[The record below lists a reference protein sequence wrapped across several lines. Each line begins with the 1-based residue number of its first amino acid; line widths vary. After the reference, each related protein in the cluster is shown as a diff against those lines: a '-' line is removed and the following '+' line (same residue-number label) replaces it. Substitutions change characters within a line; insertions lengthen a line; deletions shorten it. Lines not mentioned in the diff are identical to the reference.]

1 MIWRTDQF
9 QVGPIRWPLRLQDNA
24 ADHNYRN
31 DAIQTGLYDAYS
43 AIFDILTGATQ
54 HPIMTFFSQHMKDQ
68 CAAFHEKN
76 RGRTPSSNDLF
87 KMAHCLPFSVPIL
100 PGDASLAENFIADI
114 KVQAHREKIDIISE
128 DLALVPVGSILF
140 HLVILRTYLNR
151 PAENDLDIYEFIVA
165 NRVSRT
171 WTVHEQALAACHG
184 EDDTSSNAHFNS
196 IPDPHRWEVNV
207 VKVTSD
213 IEVPL
218 SDDRPF
224 ASIQSPEAVVWT
236 NRPGLTGGTRRPRQY
251 RPLHIRLAPLGPRPK
266 PRPAYGKSIANNGG
280 EHVNEGHSVKRSR
293 DEDINIEIPT
303 KKRRIARRRQISS
316 PVSEEHHTTNVPD
329 NSGSLRRGT
338 RTRMAVKF

>member
-1 MIWRTDQF
+1 MIWHTDQF

-24 ADHNYRN
+24 ADLGYHN

-68 CAAFHEKN
+68 YAAFHKKN
-76 RGRTPSSNDLF
+76 RGHTPSSNDLL
-87 KMAHCLPFSVPIL
+87 KMAHCLPLSVPIL

-114 KVQAHREKIDIISE
+114 KVQAHREKIDFISE

-151 PAENDLDIYEFIVA
+151 LAENDLDIYEFIMA
-165 NRVSRT
+165 NKISRT

-196 IPDPHRWEVNV
+196 MPNPHHWEVNV
-207 VKVTSD
+207 VKVTSN

-218 SDDRPF
+218 SDD
-224 ASIQSPEAVVWT
+224 
-236 NRPGLTGGTRRPRQY
+236 
-251 RPLHIRLAPLGPRPK
+251 
-266 PRPAYGKSIANNGG
+266 
-280 EHVNEGHSVKRSR
+280 
-293 DEDINIEIPT
+293 
-303 KKRRIARRRQISS
+303 
-316 PVSEEHHTTNVPD
+316 
-329 NSGSLRRGT
+329 
-338 RTRMAVKF
+338 